1 MWVAFNLLNASAARA
16 DKVRKMSGFSAPCQ
30 CRWKSWSTRIS
41 RASFL
46 LLQLAERTIQAG
58 MLQRKTPLVR
68 MSEIARVSKLLE
80 SSQKPVTLKAIS
92 EFFDQAGRFEMNKFV
107 PWQAALKSQTIW
119 RVWIC
124 SGFGWESTSADK
136 GGVREGKEFSRWQ
149 TFQFFKALL
158 SNLLPPYSNKTLY
171 INRLSFKRWTNDL
184 VIVMEFIGRWRLL
197 RIIFTF
203 ISWHFAGQVSLL
215 TRARP
220 SPCRRCSSAVRSTAS
235 FWWTKGSCP
244 FFSSVRLGQ
253 WRGKALPWMGSLRS
267 TPYAAN
273 ASRFKSFKHFVI
285 CGRFD
290 NGQVAFGCY
299 WHSEGI

>member
-68 MSEIARVSKLLE
+68 MSEISRVSKLLE

-92 EFFDQAGRFEMNKFV
+92 EFFDQAGHFEMNKFV

-136 GGVREGKEFSRWQ
+136 GGVREGKEFCRWQ
-149 TFQFFKALL
+149 TFQFFNALL

-203 ISWHFAGQVSLL
+203 ISWHFAGQVEFADKSEAITLSTVQQCCQINSELL
-215 TRARP
+215 VDQRILPILQQCEA
-220 SPCRRCSSAVRSTAS
+220 
-235 FWWTKGSCP
+235 WTVKGE
-244 FFSSVRLGQ
+244 
-253 WRGKALPWMGSLRS
+253 S
-267 TPYAAN
+267 TPFDGF
-273 ASRFKSFKHFVI
+273 SKIHTI
-285 CGRFD
+285 CSK
-290 NGQVAFGCY
+290 CI
-299 WHSEGI
+299 SL

>member
-203 ISWHFAGQVSLL
+203 ISWHFAGQVEFADKSEAITLSTVQQCCQINSELL
-215 TRARP
+215 VDQRILPILQQCEA
-220 SPCRRCSSAVRSTAS
+220 
-235 FWWTKGSCP
+235 WTVKGE
-244 FFSSVRLGQ
+244 
-253 WRGKALPWMGSLRS
+253 S
-267 TPYAAN
+267 TPFDGF
-273 ASRFKSFKHFVI
+273 SKMHTI
-285 CGRFD
+285 CSK
-290 NGQVAFGCY
+290 CI
-299 WHSEGI
+299 SL

>member
-203 ISWHFAGQVSLL
+203 ISWHFAGQVEFADKSEAITLSTVQQCCQINSELL
-215 TRARP
+215 VDQRILPILQQCEA
-220 SPCRRCSSAVRSTAS
+220 
-235 FWWTKGSCP
+235 WTVKGE
-244 FFSSVRLGQ
+244 
-253 WRGKALPWMGSLRS
+253 S
-267 TPYAAN
+267 TP
-273 ASRFKSFKHFVI
+273 SDGFSKMHTI
-285 CGRFD
+285 CSK
-290 NGQVAFGCY
+290 CI
-299 WHSEGI
+299 SL